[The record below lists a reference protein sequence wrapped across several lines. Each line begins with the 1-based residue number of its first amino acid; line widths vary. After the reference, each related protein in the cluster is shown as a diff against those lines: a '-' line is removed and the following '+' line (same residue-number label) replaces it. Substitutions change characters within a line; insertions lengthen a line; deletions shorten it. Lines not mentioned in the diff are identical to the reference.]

1 MKIIT
6 RFCTLF
12 LIATVIWVSKEA
24 QAIVS
29 ITVTGSWS
37 ETIDASNLQTGAG
50 KNLIDSHESAR
61 DAIEIDID
69 TFLEGDWMIDVNKVD
84 TNWHSSF
91 NLYVKRTSDGS
102 GSGSIS
108 GGTSYQEAT
117 YVNETFFSG
126 RHDRSNIH
134 VQLKFSGVSIQVPPD
149 TYSTMVYYTVVHK

>member
-1 MKIIT
+1 M
-6 RFCTLF
+6 
-12 LIATVIWVSKEA
+12 IATVIWGSKEA

-29 ITVTGSWS
+29 ITVTSSWS
-37 ETIDASNLQTGAG
+37 KSIDASDASNLQTGAG
-50 KNLIDSHESAR
+50 KNLIDNHESAR

-117 YVNETFFSG
+117 HVNETFFSR

-134 VQLKFSGVSIQVPPD
+134 VQFKLSGVSIQVPPN
-149 TYSTMVYYTVVHK
+149 TYSTMVYYTVVDK